1 MNTPIPTPTAP
12 FSELTLSD
20 VPRAGGKGA
29 NLGELTKAGFPVPPG
44 FVLLAD
50 AYIRSISAGGIREH
64 LQTCMKDAISHVRPL
79 PEIAHDASSSIA
91 DVPLPKDI
99 AAALSQEYKRL
110 GPNVVVAVR
119 SSGTMEDTAGTS
131 FAGMNATVTNVKGEQ
146 QLFEAVHTCWASLY
160 GERVLSYRI
169 AQGITEEPT
178 LAVIVQVM
186 VPSERSGIL
195 FTVDPS
201 SGNTQRIVIEAVY
214 GQGESIV
221 SGAVEPDT
229 YMVDRHDL
237 SLASIRL
244 GTKSWKIVRGKDG
257 HDTRLEV
264 PKELQL
270 APVLTPDTITRLAS
284 LGTAIEHH
292 YGTPQDI
299 EWAIANN
306 VISIVQSRPVTT
318 QVSATVP
325 QQASTVSQEQDVLLR
340 GLGASA
346 GIVSG
351 RVRILADPSEED
363 QFLEG
368 EILVAPMTSPDWVP
382 LMKRAAA
389 LVTDRGGITC
399 HAAIVSRELG
409 LPCIVGTSEA
419 TSLLHD
425 GDIITVDGSAGTVRL
440 GEQVP
445 VVPASRITPFSTPP
459 QPAEQPLS
467 TKVYVNLA
475 LPEEALHAASLT
487 VDGVGL
493 LRAEFMITEA
503 LHGEH
508 PRALMEHHGELE
520 VVNALA
526 ASIAK
531 IAQAFSPRPVVYRS
545 IDFRTNEF
553 RNLRG
558 GQQYEETEANPMI
571 GFRGSFRY
579 IHDPSLF
586 QLELAALAKVRENL
600 DNLILMLPFVR
611 TTFELEQCME
621 LIDSSPVG
629 GIDRIPVWVM
639 AEVPSIAYRIPEY
652 ARLGVT
658 GISIGS
664 NDLTQLILGVDR
676 DSATCGELFD
686 EHDDAVLDMIAQ
698 IISTAQEAGL
708 TTSLCGQAPSNDP
721 AFAAFLVDCG
731 ITSISVNPDA
741 VPAVREA
748 VAHAEHDLLLSLAR
762 SAPHPVHHPSVRRHI
777 PHVRREEREE
787 AIPTAHVPGHPAPH
801 RSHLPVEREQM
812 RQGD

>member
-1 MNTPIPTPTAP
+1 M
-12 FSELTLSD
+12 
-20 VPRAGGKGA
+20 
-29 NLGELTKAGFPVPPG
+29 
-44 FVLLAD
+44 
-50 AYIRSISAGGIREH
+50 
-64 LQTCMKDAISHVRPL
+64 PL
-79 PEIAHDASSSIA
+79 PH
-91 DVPLPKDI
+91 DI
-99 AAALSQEYKRL
+99 AAELREAYRKL

-131 FAGMNATVTNVKGEQ
+131 FAGMNATVTNVKGEH
-146 QLFEAVHTCWASLY
+146 QLLEAVHTCWASLY

-169 AQGITEEPT
+169 AQEIAEEPT
-178 LAVIVQVM
+178 LAVIVQAM
-186 VPSERSGIL
+186 IPSERSGIL

-201 SGNTQRIVIEAVY
+201 TGNVQRLVIEAVY

-229 YMVDRHDL
+229 YIVDREDG
-237 SLASIRL
+237 SLMSIRI

-270 APVLTPDTITRLAS
+270 APVLTPDTIARLAA
-284 LGTAIEHH
+284 LGTAIERH
-292 YGTPQDI
+292 YGKPQDI
-299 EWAIANN
+299 EWAIAND

-318 QVSATVP
+318 RLAPAVP
-325 QQASTVSQEQDVLLR
+325 HSVPAVRTNQDILLQ
-340 GLGASA
+340 GLGASSGVVA
-346 GIVSG
+346 G

-363 QFLEG
+363 RFVDG

-409 LPCIVGTSEA
+409 LPCVVGTSDA
-419 TSLLHD
+419 TTLLHD
-425 GDIITVDGSAGTVRL
+425 GDIITVDGSSGTILR
-440 GEQVP
+440 GENVAP
-445 VVPASRITPFSTPP
+445 IPASAISYPTAPNTVA
-459 QPAEQPLS
+459 QDPLS
-467 TKVYVNLA
+467 TRVYVNLA
-475 LPEEALHAASLT
+475 LPDEAQQAASLP

-508 PRALMEHHGELE
+508 PRSLMEHHGEQE
-520 VVNALA
+520 VVSALA
-526 ASIAK
+526 ASISR
-531 IAQAFSPRPVVYRS
+531 IAQAFAPRPVVYRS

-558 GQQYEETEANPMI
+558 GEKYEKPEANPMI

-579 IHDPSLF
+579 IQDPSLF
-586 QLELAALAKVRENL
+586 KLELAALAKVRENL

-611 TTFELEQCME
+611 TTFELEQCLE
-621 LIDSSPVG
+621 IIDSSPVG
-629 GIDRIPVWVM
+629 GLDSIPLWVM

-652 ARLGVT
+652 ARLGIS

-664 NDLTQLILGVDR
+664 NDLTQLVLGVDR
-676 DSATCGELFD
+676 DSATCEELFD
-686 EHDDAVLDMIAQ
+686 EHDDAVLDMIER
-698 IISTAQEAGL
+698 IISAAQAEGL

-721 AFAAFLVDCG
+721 GYAAFLVDCG

-741 VPAVREA
+741 VSDVRDA
-748 VAHAEHDLLLSLAR
+748 IAHAEHDLLLGLAR
-762 SAPHPVHHPSVRRHI
+762 TSPHPVHHPSVRRHI
-777 PHVRREEREE
+777 PRAPKGKMEEVV
-787 AIPTAHVPGHPAPH
+787 PTAAVAGHRAS
-801 RSHLPVEREQM
+801 RRTHLPIEREQM